1 MKARGSY
8 QPKGASAN
16 AADYYQTFL
25 RRAHSLLGRGYA
37 ALDPSKYSS
46 VEEEDIT
53 GDLVQAMQI
62 VEDDPNAPPW
72 VRLFSVHDDAGIH
85 DPKRKGKRRRRLD
98 IRIDSAAQRP
108 RNRLSFEAKR
118 LGPNHGVSIYL
129 GENGLQRFI
138 DGRYAEGETSA
149 GMLGYVQ
156 TGSPDEWAEKIEKA
170 IARDRAKLHLL
181 ASSPWRREQLVV
193 ELTHTYR
200 SGHSRPSIGQPVE
213 IYHTLLPFN

>member
-16 AADYYQTFL
+16 ATDYYWAFL

-37 ALDPSKYSS
+37 VLEPSKYSRA
-46 VEEEDIT
+46 EEEDIT

-62 VEDDPNAPPW
+62 VEDDPNAPRW
-72 VRLFSVHDDAGIH
+72 VTLFSVHGEAGIH

-118 LGPNHGVSIYL
+118 LGPNHGASVYL

-138 DGRYAEGETSA
+138 DGRYAKGETSA

-156 TGSPDEWAEKIEKA
+156 AGSPDEWAEKIEKA
-170 IARDRAKLHLL
+170 IARNAVKLHPLT
-181 ASSPWRREQLVV
+181 SSPWRREQLVV

-200 SGHSRPSIGQPVE
+200 SGHSRPSVGQPVE